1 MPITI
6 GQEERERVEKSLIE
20 DGDSKNSYEREID
33 SLSSQQTNIVSQL
46 EHLVGKDK
54 AYDAIWNFFIG
65 DNQSDP
71 GIIGDYWNLFRAIND
86 FEYAVVKHNV
96 TFDFPPDP
104 TVSVSWPYLLPDLSA
119 IDTTNLP
126 AGDVK
131 THLAVL
137 ELIAYDYADHMTA
150 WGPYQVGAVAHS
162 SSLPPKTSWFD
173 GAFDHAA
180 YDPVWEIGPSV
191 TWDFTSEGNDP
202 APGVFIE
209 KSLAA
214 AKKVLESGL
223 DAGGQAEL
231 IAELGTFFTQGNLD
245 AASSIIDL
253 IVARIP
259 EDDHDQKET
268 NLQDLKTLVD
278 SMDPATLATNGI
290 TWHDDLNTKLDVI
303 AVDMRWFLERFF
315 FFFYKKAGPAGSFLS
330 SIVSLCSRY
339 NELELEKAEL
349 LKASEFVDL
358 YFDAPTP

>member
-1 MPITI
+1 
-6 GQEERERVEKSLIE
+6 
-20 DGDSKNSYEREID
+20 
-33 SLSSQQTNIVSQL
+33 
-46 EHLVGKDK
+46 
-54 AYDAIWNFFIG
+54 
-65 DNQSDP
+65 
-71 GIIGDYWNLFRAIND
+71 
-86 FEYAVVKHNV
+86 
-96 TFDFPPDP
+96 
-104 TVSVSWPYLLPDLSA
+104 
-119 IDTTNLP
+119 
-126 AGDVK
+126 
-131 THLAVL
+131 
-137 ELIAYDYADHMTA
+137 MTA

-173 GAFDHAA
+173 GTFNHSV
-180 YDPVWEIGPSV
+180 YDPTWKINPSV
-191 TWDFTSEGNDP
+191 PGEYIWDFDNDNP
-202 APGVFIE
+202 DPGVFIE
-209 KSLAA
+209 RSLAA

-223 DAGGQAEL
+223 DAGDKADL

-245 AASSIIDL
+245 AASSLIDL
-253 IVARIP
+253 IIARIP

-268 NLQDLKTLVD
+268 GLQDLKTLVD
-278 SMDPATLATNGI
+278 SMDPATLVTNGI